1 MQLKKYQKNSIEK
14 LREYLKEVQKDG
26 PKKAFNNITSED
38 APKYKE
44 SFFGYVPFICM
55 KIPTGGGKTLVG
67 CHALPEIF
75 NTVLK
80 NKMERGIVLWFTPS
94 EAIKT
99 QTLRK
104 FKDRTDWHRQALDE
118 AFDNKVIVFSN
129 EEALRIRKGDVEN
142 NICIIIASL
151 EAFRKDKSLQKKYK
165 VYKENG
171 ELLSHFENIKDD
183 SNLEKDS
190 EGTIINSLA
199 NVVRMDSPLV
209 VIDEG
214 HKTQTKLSIDFI
226 KDLNPSLI
234 IEYTA
239 TPREGSNILIN
250 VFASDLKDEQM
261 VKIPIVLESAVQW
274 ENALDRGIKKRADL
288 EKETNK
294 NKKEYIRP
302 IVLIQAQ
309 PESKISKHV
318 TVDVV
323 KEYLL
328 KTKIKE
334 EEIAIKISGKNEL
347 EGVDLLSRKCP
358 VKYIITVNALAEGWD
373 CSFAYVLVSLANVG
387 AKIAVEQIIG
397 RILRMPY
404 AKRKENEELNRSYIF
419 ASAKNFNEAAETII
433 SGLEDNGYS
442 RSDFIDGTK
451 KEQKYEL
458 EVERAFKK
466 DLAVPMVS
474 YGGEKL
480 SFEDL
485 IGEDFELSKQDHKF
499 DFEVHYDNDGQ
510 AIIDIKKENEWIRE
524 SQKSLNLIY
533 QDRNVTEA
541 ELAQWLDKRLR
552 FTQIERKEKVVFI
565 EKALEYQLS
574 TRKRTLTELSVN
586 RYLLSDKLHDVIESI
601 LENYGKKRFD
611 EFMKKGKITTKAL
624 DKFPT
629 TITIS
634 QEIPQTFNKSYYK
647 KIDKLNSEEKNFIE
661 RLDLDTLPNVDFWVR
676 NREKKDPF
684 YIQGWQ
690 RNKFYPDFV
699 AVTKKGNIIAL
710 EWKGEDR
717 VSNEDTEYKEAA
729 AQVWEKLGKGKLH
742 FFLVYNK
749 NIDEIL
755 IKIKDL

>member
-1 MQLKKYQKNSIEK
+1 MQLKKYQKTSIEK

-44 SFFGYVPFICM
+44 SFFGEVPFVCM

-67 CHALPEIF
+67 CNALSEIF
-75 NTVLK
+75 QTILK
-80 NKMERGIVLWFTPS
+80 HKMDRGIVLWFTPS

-104 FKDRTDWHRQALDE
+104 FKDRTDWHRQTIDE

-171 ELLSHFENIKDD
+171 ELINHFENIKDEGV
-183 SNLEKDS
+183 LEKDS
-190 EGTIINSLA
+190 EGTVINSLA
-199 NVVRMDSPLV
+199 NVVRMDNPLV

-226 KDLNPSLI
+226 KDLNPSFI

-239 TPREGSNILIN
+239 TPRSGSNILVD
-250 VFASDLKDEQM
+250 VFASELKEEQM

-274 ENALDRGIKKRADL
+274 ESALDRGIKKRSDL
-288 EKETNK
+288 EKEANK

-309 PESKISKHV
+309 PESKTSKHV

-328 KTKIKE
+328 KAKIQE

-347 EGVDLLSRKCP
+347 EGENLLSSKCKI
-358 VKYIITVNALAEGWD
+358 KYIITVNALAEGWD

-404 AKRKENEELNRSYIF
+404 AKKKENEDLNRSYIF
-419 ASAKNFNEAAETII
+419 ASAKNFNEAAEAII
-433 SGLEDNGYS
+433 TGLEDNGYS
-442 RSDFIDGTK
+442 RSDFIDSTK
-451 KEQKYEL
+451 KELKYEL

-474 YGGEKL
+474 FGGEKL

-499 DFEVHYDNDGQ
+499 DFDIHFDNDGR

-533 QDRNVTEA
+533 QDRHVTEA
-541 ELAQWLDKRLR
+541 ELVQWLDKRLR
-552 FTQIERKEKVVFI
+552 FTIIERKEKVAFI

-574 TRKRTLTELSVN
+574 VKKRTLTELSVN
-586 RYLLSDKLHDVIESI
+586 RYLLLEKLSAVISDI
-601 LENYGKKRFD
+601 LEIYAKKKFD
-611 EFMKKGKITTKAL
+611 EFIKKGKITAKAL
-624 DKFPT
+624 DKFPA
-629 TITIS
+629 TIIIN

-647 KIDKLNSEEKNFIE
+647 KVDKLNSEEKNFVE
-661 RLDLDTLPNVDFWVR
+661 RLDLDKLPNVEYWVR

-717 VSNEDTEYKEAA
+717 VGNPDTDYKEVIAKI
-729 AQVWEKLGKGKLH
+729 WEKLGKGKLH
-742 FFLVYNK
+742 FFLVHTGNVEK
-749 NIDEIL
+749 VLSEL
-755 IKIKDL
+755 KSL